1 MPFRRFTAVFIGAL
15 LVAAV
20 AYAAA
25 NAAATEIYTGR
36 FSNIAL
42 GGYDPVA
49 YFETGA
55 PAKGSKEFALEH
67 EGATWRFVSAQSLEK
82 FRANPAA
89 YAPQYG
95 GYCAW
100 AVAQGYLAP
109 GNPENWSVRSGK
121 LYLNYNDKVQKD
133 WLVDPEG
140 FIARADSNWPDVLS
154 K

>member
-1 MPFRRFTAVFIGAL
+1 MPSRRFAAVFIGAL
-15 LVAAV
+15 LLVAA
-20 AYAAA
+20 AAA
-25 NAAATEIYTGR
+25 NAAAPDIYTGR
-36 FSNIAL
+36 FSSLAL

-55 PAKGSKEFALEH
+55 PAKGSREFTLEH
-67 EGATWRFVSAQSLEK
+67 EGATWRFVSAQSREK

-100 AVAQGYLAP
+100 AIAQGYLAP
-109 GNPENWSVRSGK
+109 GNPENWTVRGGK